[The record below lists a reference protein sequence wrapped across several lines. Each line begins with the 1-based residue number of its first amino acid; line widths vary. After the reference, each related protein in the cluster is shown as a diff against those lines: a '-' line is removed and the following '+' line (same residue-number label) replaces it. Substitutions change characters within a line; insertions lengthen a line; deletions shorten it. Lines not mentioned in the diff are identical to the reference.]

1 MLFSNFY
8 PFIIVILQTLIQ
20 HLRGKIAKREKE
32 IDTVKMFTNKIEE
45 DDGST
50 KKEKFYDIWFKQ
62 ILEWLCK
69 ICMPAIGLC
78 FVILYWTLG
87 ILN

>member
-20 HLRGKIAKREKE
+20 HLRVKIAKREKE

-50 KKEKFYDIWFKQ
+50 KKEKFYDIWFMQ
-62 ILEWLCK
+62 ILEWS
-69 ICMPAIGLC
+69 
-78 FVILYWTLG
+78 
-87 ILN
+87 